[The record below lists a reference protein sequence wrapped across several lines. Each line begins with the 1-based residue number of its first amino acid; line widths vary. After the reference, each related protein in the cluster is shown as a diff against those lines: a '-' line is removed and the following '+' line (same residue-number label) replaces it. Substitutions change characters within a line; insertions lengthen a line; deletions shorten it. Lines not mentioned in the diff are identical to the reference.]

1 MAIKTKEKQKI
12 ENIAEKLTEE
22 QQNVVNLA
30 LKGENILVD
39 ACIGSGKTSVIQV
52 LCDKFPID
60 KKILYL
66 TYNKLLK
73 VEAKN
78 KIKNKNVLVQ
88 NYHGFAYRF
97 LWEKGI
103 NSSSA
108 DSIKIFLR
116 NNISVDTYDVLLI
129 DEYQDITEEISFL
142 LEKIKEKNPNIQ
154 IVAVGDINQK
164 IYDKTKLNVTDFID
178 KFLGSYTKTSLTF
191 SFRMPKEHADMLGRI
206 WDKTIN
212 GVNENCQIQYMEME
226 EIQEFLATQK
236 PADILCLGYRSGK
249 MTELLNYLEENH
261 SDIFNK
267 KTVFASI
274 REKDANLS
282 PKKNSAIFTTYDSS
296 KGLEKP
302 ICVVFDFD
310 LLYWKIRL
318 SQITANYE
326 IVKNIFCVA
335 ASRGKE
341 KIIFL
346 KPEFPNLPL
355 NEVIIKQSKY
365 LEKWSEDSFA
375 MSTMFDHKYEEDIEY
390 MLQMLDIKKIKTEDK
405 SEIKVK
411 TQDALIDL
419 TPCVGIFLEASYFND
434 WQIDKEIRH
443 FIELKYDHSEKKQK
457 QQFKEY
463 ENYIK
468 ERNSIKDLTLFLVYL
483 QTDQERYIKQTQPDF
498 VDDNAVDQMH
508 KRLSKVL
515 GKDEIIQQK
524 CWLKFSDDDLTIRAE
539 GIADVIKN
547 DIVYELKFVSD
558 LTTAHFLQTASYMLA
573 LKKEK
578 GILWNIRNNE
588 MHEIRIKNREEF
600 SEKLAQTISK
610 GVYKPKSQKN
620 LRNQMETIKKQIIT
634 NVNKNIAVIDVETNY
649 DNEVFSV
656 GVVIADSADFQWFDK
671 EYWIIENNLKVGG
684 MYARNIWVPLPLE
697 FREEINVVKTRQ
709 EMIAQ
714 LIHFLKSYKV
724 KNWFSYTKYDFRHL
738 PELHKSFEH
747 NDISIF
753 AKSKQFNKHIPLNAV
768 TTKKGDLK
776 SGWNAQNIYRML
788 TKDQSYIETHN
799 ALLDAM
805 DELRI
810 MELLDLD
817 IETFLN
823 PDNNKEKTTSP
834 KKINLTKASLNKKS
848 TKSTKSAKSTKRATT
863 VKSTKSTKTTKS
875 KNLILN

>member
-1 MAIKTKEKQKI
+1 MARKTKEKQKT

-22 QQNVVNLA
+22 QQNVVDLA

-103 NSSSA
+103 NSSAA

-116 NNISVDTYDVLLI
+116 NNISVGAYDILLI
-129 DEYQDITEEISFL
+129 DEYQDITEEISQL

-267 KTVFASI
+267 KTVYASI

-318 SQITANYE
+318 QQITTNYE
-326 IVKNIFCVA
+326 IVKNVFCVA

-355 NEVIIKQSKY
+355 NESIIKQSKY

-390 MLQMLDIKKIKTEDK
+390 MLQMLDIKKINTEDK

-411 TQDALIDL
+411 TKDALIDL
-419 TPCVGIFLEASYFND
+419 TPCVGIFLEASYFNN

-443 FIELKYDHSEKKQK
+443 FIEVKYDHSEKQQK
-457 QQFKEY
+457 QQLKEY

-468 ERNSIKDLTLFLVYL
+468 ERNSIKDLTLYLVYL

-515 GKDEIIQQK
+515 KKDETIQQK
-524 CWLKFSDDDLTIRAE
+524 CWLDFRDDDLKIIVE

-558 LTTAHFLQTASYMLA
+558 LMTAHFLQTASYMLA

-610 GVYKPKSQKN
+610 GAYKPKSQK
-620 LRNQMETIKKQIIT
+620 E
-634 NVNKNIAVIDVETNY
+634 
-649 DNEVFSV
+649 F
-656 GVVIADSADFQWFDK
+656 K
-671 EYWIIENNLKVGG
+671 ESNGSN
-684 MYARNIWVPLPLE
+684 
-697 FREEINVVKTRQ
+697 
-709 EMIAQ
+709 
-714 LIHFLKSYKV
+714 
-724 KNWFSYTKYDFRHL
+724 
-738 PELHKSFEH
+738 
-747 NDISIF
+747 
-753 AKSKQFNKHIPLNAV
+753 
-768 TTKKGDLK
+768 
-776 SGWNAQNIYRML
+776 
-788 TKDQSYIETHN
+788 
-799 ALLDAM
+799 
-805 DELRI
+805 
-810 MELLDLD
+810 
-817 IETFLN
+817 
-823 PDNNKEKTTSP
+823 
-834 KKINLTKASLNKKS
+834 
-848 TKSTKSAKSTKRATT
+848 
-863 VKSTKSTKTTKS
+863 
-875 KNLILN
+875 